1 MLDFN
6 CVVHVSMNQAPPLA
20 RSGGV
25 EARYWEGGGRKWDGM
40 TKKKKEKKTKKKKKK
55 NVLSRKRSIQSV

>member
-20 RSGGV
+20 CSGGV
-25 EARYWEGGGRKWDGM
+25 EAMYWEGGGWVGM
-40 TKKKKEKKTKKKKKK
+40 SKKKKTMKKKKKRK
-55 NVLSRKRSIQSV
+55 VLSQKR